1 MLIEEII
8 NEWFGYKGI
17 VSDVMDEY
25 KLKIKEMKLFKE
37 NSIFWNIFLFLLLLF
52 SYQLK
57 FSFFKSIYEIVSE
70 NLKLIFLLL
79 SLIVL
84 FISIYI
90 NKKNFEDIKK

>member
-37 NSIFWNIFLFLLLLF
+37 NSIFWNIFLFLLFNYSFLVCF
-52 SYQLK
+52 
-57 FSFFKSIYEIVSE
+57 FSF
-70 NLKLIFLLL
+70 NLLILLTRN
-79 SLIVL
+79 
-84 FISIYI
+84 YI
-90 NKKNFEDIKK
+90 NIYKD